1 MMDIASIM
9 GLAIALSIILALLGI
24 LLIMIDI
31 VRSHERDVDRHEEG
45 REERRKAGVG
55 GVILIGPVPIIF
67 GNDSSVI
74 KWAVIL
80 TVIVVVLFVILT
92 LLPGIL

>member
-1 MMDIASIM
+1 MDIASIM
-9 GLAIALSIILALLGI
+9 GLAIALSIILAFLGI
-24 LLIMIDI
+24 LLIMIDT

-74 KWAVIL
+74 KWAVVL